1 MASND
6 GGSKNLA
13 SVINNHQ
20 ALQNHSFNAD
30 QIVKMVSSIGGS
42 KTLEAVTSASE
53 SLRKCFE
60 HDFILKLASQPT
72 GSRRL
77 YDELKRIDAANTLI
91 SIWPEV
97 DETIIDDRFVFQS
110 ASSLGAF
117 R

>member
-1 MASND
+1 
-6 GGSKNLA
+6 
-13 SVINNHQ
+13 HQ
-20 ALQNHSFNAD
+20 ALKNLGFNAE
-30 QIVKMVSSIGGS
+30 QIVKMVSNNGGS
-42 KTLEAVTSASE
+42 KTLEAVTSAYE

-77 YDELKRIDAANTLI
+77 YNELKRIDAANTLI

-97 DETIIDDRFVFQS
+97 DETIIDDCVVFHS